1 MLYDHMK
8 WEEGWEIKQYKQFLK
23 KHVRVYKELHK
34 NYSTVSSAK
43 KPHAVDRSTFDQYE
57 RTND

>member
-1 MLYDHMK
+1 MK